1 MDTRLHNNK
10 LRDAYN
16 SYAELLSRHREGT
29 DFDRT
34 LRARDGA
41 KVAILAPHGG
51 RLENF
56 TDTIAESVAGSD
68 FSLYCFRSKLGW
80 GQTNLHIT
88 SHKFDDPD
96 CVALVARHPWAVA
109 LHGCSQGGERVFI
122 GGRDQALMDDL
133 ARALQ
138 HAGIQTEIS
147 GHAYP
152 GQHPNNICNR
162 SASNAGAQI
171 EMTMPFRKSG
181 AVPLFVAAVRTVLL
195 ARQRADFENPMPIHR
210 SDRIDR
216 IGYNKRSAPG

>member
-1 MDTRLHNNK
+1 M
-10 LRDAYN
+10 RDVYH
-16 SYAELLSRHREGT
+16 SYAELLSQHREGA

-34 LRARDGA
+34 VLAREGA

-88 SHKFDDPD
+88 SHKFDDPE

-109 LHGCSQGGERVFI
+109 LHGCSEGGDLVFI
-122 GGRDQALMDDL
+122 GGRDQVLIDTL
-133 ARALQ
+133 ASGLQ
-138 HAGIQTEIS
+138 HAGIQTS
-147 GHAYP
+147 TAGHAYP

-162 SASNAGAQI
+162 TASKAGAQI
-171 EMTMPFRKSG
+171 EMTLPFRKSG
-181 AVPLFVAAVRTVLL
+181 AVPVFVAAVRNVLL
-195 ARQRADFENPMPIHR
+195 ARQGAGGLIH
-210 SDRIDR
+210 SD
-216 IGYNKRSAPG
+216 

>member
-1 MDTRLHNNK
+1 M
-10 LRDAYN
+10 RDAYS
-16 SYAELLSRHREGT
+16 SYAELLSRHQEGT

-34 LRARDGA
+34 VQPRHGAR
-41 KVAILAPHGG
+41 VAVLAPHGG

-68 FSLYCFRSKLGW
+68 FSLYCFRSRLGW

-96 CVALVARHPWAVA
+96 CVALLARHQWALA

-133 ARALQ
+133 AGALQ
-138 HAGIQTEIS
+138 QVGIPTETG

-152 GQHPNNICNR
+152 GRHPDNICNR
-162 SASNAGAQI
+162 TASNAGAQI
-171 EMTMPFRKSG
+171 EMTLPFRKSG
-181 AVPLFVAAVRTVLL
+181 ALPVFVAAVRTVLL
-195 ARQRADFENPMPIHR
+195 ARQGASPL
-210 SDRIDR
+210 
-216 IGYNKRSAPG
+216 PGA